1 MNRFA
6 RMSAAVASLA
16 IAAPVLAVAPADAAA
31 AKPRL
36 PKGTITAK
44 VVKIVDGDTL
54 DVRYQGKI
62 RRVQLLEVDTPER
75 GRCWSKEATARTASL
90 LKVGKGVYLLRD
102 KALKDRYGRFLYYAW
117 NPAGTFVNRN
127 LVRYGFGKAVLFK
140 PNDRFIK
147 LMRADQDKA
156 KKERL
161 RIWSGK
167 CGPLGG
173 GAANAGGTGGPGS
186 GGAGG
191 GSGAGGGTGG
201 GAGGGGRTGG
211 GAGGGGGTGGG
222 AGGGGGTGGGTG
234 AGAGGGGG
242 TDPRFRTCGEANAA
256 GYGPYYKGRDP
267 EYDWYQDRDGDGVV
281 CER

>member
-6 RMSAAVASLA
+6 RRSAAVASLA
-16 IAAPVLAVAPADAAA
+16 IAVPVLAVAPADAAA

-147 LMRADQDKA
+147 LMRADQAKA
-156 KKERL
+156 KQERL

-167 CGPLGG
+167 CGPLGRG

-191 GSGAGGGTGG
+191 GAGT
-201 GAGGGGRTGG
+201 
-211 GAGGGGGTGGG
+211 GGGTGGG

>member
-6 RMSAAVASLA
+6 RLSAAAASLT
-16 IAAPVLAVAPADAAA
+16 AAAALPVLSVTPADAAAA

-54 DVRYQGKI
+54 DVRYQGKL

-75 GRCWSKEATARTASL
+75 GQCWNREATARTAAL
-90 LKVGKGVYLLRD
+90 LKPGKAVYLLRD
-102 KALKDRYGRFLYYAW
+102 KALKDRYGRYLYYAW

-140 PNDRFIK
+140 PNDRFIAQ
-147 LMRADQDKA
+147 MRADQAKA

-167 CGPLGG
+167 CGPLGRG
-173 GAANAGGTGGPGS
+173 TAAGGTGGT
-186 GGAGG
+186 GG
-191 GSGAGGGTGG
+191 GSGSGSKGGSGGT
-201 GAGGGGRTGG
+201 
-211 GAGGGGGTGGG
+211 
-222 AGGGGGTGGGTG
+222 
-234 AGAGGGGG
+234 GGGGG
-242 TDPRFRTCGEANAA
+242 TDPRYRTCGDANAA
-256 GYGPYYKGRDP
+256 GYGPYVRGKDP
-267 EYDWYQDRDGDGVV
+267 EYSWYQDRDGDGVV
-281 CER
+281 CEP